1 VKLEYIKGQGREH
14 VFFLLKLNFIKLC
27 WLKKNKQKTKSGKTK
42 IALLQYVPFLPT
54 ALQSTL
60 HAFFP

>member
-1 VKLEYIKGQGREH
+1 MLVK
-14 VFFLLKLNFIKLC
+14 
-27 WLKKNKQKTKSGKTK
+27 KKKTTKSGKTK